1 MNNAIGI
8 LNKFK
13 FSVLSRITGVEKS
26 EIDSTLTSKVAH
38 QLYLRIVNNIDH
50 ELVKYGFR
58 KQGSI
63 NFIRTLGD
71 CYQKINFQ
79 KSAYGPTMTANIAYQ
94 KPIVDDTET
103 LKHLLPNCKRLG
115 VLDKGFDKW
124 YPINRNYESTIS
136 LLLSIFKD
144 KVIPYLD
151 KIE

>member
-1 MNNAIGI
+1 MNNALNI

-13 FSVLSRITGVEKS
+13 FSVLSRITGVKSS
-26 EIDSTLTSKVAH
+26 EIESALTSKVAH
-38 QLYLRIVNNIDH
+38 QLYLRIVNNIGH

-63 NFIRTLGD
+63 NFIRTLGA

-94 KPIVDDTET
+94 EPIVNDAET
-103 LKHLLPNCKRLG
+103 LKHRLPNCKRLG
-115 VLDKGFDKW
+115 ELDSGFDKW
-124 YPINRNYESTIS
+124 YPISRNYENTTT
-136 LLLSIFKD
+136 LLLKIINR

-151 KIE
+151 KI